1 MLKLPK
7 QLTLALSLATIT
19 STMADTAPAAG
30 AAQPADTQVVAKV
43 TIDGKPVEITF
54 GDLKKRLKSLPREIQ
69 SEKIDK
75 IFEPLL
81 QTSIQMLIISNNAK
95 KKGLDKDPEVQQRIK
110 DCEEATIQK
119 AYLDGEIEKL
129 QTDVELKKAFDEAMK
144 IMPDVNEVSF
154 SQAVFRDKKKAEE
167 FLKSLQANKGNFE
180 ETLKKAQDKDPEV
193 KGGDVDFTKLPEL
206 PPALAEAL
214 KNTKGGVVISKPIE
228 EKLGKESI
236 FFDVK
241 VKDNRPA
248 KKPTFEEA
256 KAELKAITT
265 TKFAQDV
272 LERDSK
278 DIKIEKFGLDGKPI
292 ADKKEETKPEAAP
305 AGAAEKADEKKAD
318 APKEEA
324 KADEKKA
331 EAPKAK
337 A

>member
-7 QLTLALSLATIT
+7 QLTLAMSLATIT
-19 STMADTAPAAG
+19 PSLADTAPAG
-30 AAQPADTQVVAKV
+30 GAQPADSQVQAKV
-43 TIDGKPVEITF
+43 TIDGKPVDITW
-54 GDLKKRLKSLPREIQ
+54 GDLKKRVKSLPREIQ
-69 SEKIDK
+69 GEFDRDKTKIY
-75 IFEPLL
+75 EPLL

-154 SQAVFRDKKKAEE
+154 SQAVFRDKKKAETFLTAVKGNNGDFE
-167 FLKSLQANKGNFE
+167 KTLKS
-180 ETLKKAQDKDPEV
+180 AQEKDPEV

-214 KNTKGGVVISKPIE
+214 KSAKGGVVISKPIE

-236 FFDVK
+236 FFVVK

-278 DIKIEKFGLDGKPI
+278 DIKIEKFGLDGKPLLE
-292 ADKKEETKPEAAP
+292 KKEEVKAEAAP
-305 AGAAEKADEKKAD
+305 ATAKAD

-331 EAPKAK
+331 DAPKEEAPKAK